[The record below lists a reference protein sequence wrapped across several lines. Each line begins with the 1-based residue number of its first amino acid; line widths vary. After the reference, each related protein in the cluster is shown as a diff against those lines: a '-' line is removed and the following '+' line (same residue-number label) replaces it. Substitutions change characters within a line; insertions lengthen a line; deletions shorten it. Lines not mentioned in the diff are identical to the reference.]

1 MIRQYVLQELEKKT
15 EKLAIFQMKDIIS
28 SNKVQSPVKGNSKL
42 TNRSPRENDKKGK
55 KFMHHKV
62 DDEKKEH

>member
-1 MIRQYVLQELEKKT
+1 
-15 EKLAIFQMKDIIS
+15 MKDIIS
-28 SNKVQSPVKGNSKL
+28 SNKVQSPAKGNSKL
-42 TNRSPRENDKKGK
+42 TNRNPRENDKKGK